1 MALKRKLEY
10 FCKIRICFLPF
21 AVCCLLAAVYL
32 LSGCATSSDIE
43 SLKQDINR
51 LQKDSFATKGEVT
64 SLKEKTADVA
74 KEESFNIVRQGQAEM
89 QATISNL
96 SKDIQ
101 MLNGRFDENKYFIE
115 KTLKDTTAEMDLI
128 KVQITSMESR
138 LKEMRDRLNV
148 LEGRMKEQKEPS
160 KEQAGGDENMEEPQK
175 EPEPAEAHPAKTTAS
190 DNVSKYE
197 AAYTAFKNKKYKEAR
212 EKFEAFIK
220 EFPKDELSDNA
231 HFWVAETYYSEKDY
245 EGAILAYETFLKKYP
260 KSRKATSALL
270 KQGFSFLEIGDKK
283 TARVIFEQVVERYP
297 DSKEAETAKKQIEGL
312 NKKPVKKKK

>member
-1 MALKRKLEY
+1 VSLKRKLQY
-10 FCKIRICFLPF
+10 FFKIRICFLPF
-21 AVCCLLAAVYL
+21 AVCCLLAAVYS

-43 SLKQDINR
+43 SLKQDIST
-51 LQKDSFATKGEVT
+51 LQKDSLTTKGEVI

-89 QATISNL
+89 QTTISNL

-115 KTLKDTTAEMDLI
+115 KTLKDTTAEMDLM

-138 LKEMRDRLNV
+138 IKEMRDRLNA

-160 KEQAGGDENMEEPQK
+160 KGEASSNGNMEEPQK
-175 EPEPAEAHPAKTTAS
+175 EAQTAEAHPAKTTSA
-190 DNVSKYE
+190 DHVVKYE
-197 AAYTAFKNKKYKEAR
+197 AAYAAFKNRKYKEAR
-212 EKFEAFIK
+212 EKFEAYIK
-220 EFPKDELSDNA
+220 EFPKEELSDNA
-231 HFWVAETYYSEKDY
+231 HFWIAETYYNEKDY

-260 KSRKATSALL
+260 RSRKATSALL
-270 KQGFSFLEIGDKK
+270 KQGLSFLEIGDKK
-283 TARVIFEQVVERYP
+283 TAKVIFEQVIEKYP

-312 NKKPVKKKK
+312 IKKPVKKKR

>member
-1 MALKRKLEY
+1 
-10 FCKIRICFLPF
+10 
-21 AVCCLLAAVYL
+21 
-32 LSGCATSSDIE
+32 
-43 SLKQDINR
+43 
-51 LQKDSFATKGEVT
+51 
-64 SLKEKTADVA
+64 
-74 KEESFNIVRQGQAEM
+74 M

-101 MLNGRFDENKYFIE
+101 MLNGRFDENKYFVE
-115 KTLKDTTAEMDLI
+115 KTLKDTSAEMDLI

-138 LKEMRDRLNV
+138 IKEMRDRLNAF
-148 LEGRMKEQKEPS
+148 EGRMKEQKEPS
-160 KEQAGGDENMEEPQK
+160 REQTSGDENMEEPQK
-175 EPEPAEAHPAKTTAS
+175 EPQPAEAVPAKTTAS

-231 HFWVAETYYSEKDY
+231 HFWVAETYYNEKDY

-260 KSRKATSALL
+260 KSRKATPALL